1 MGLPM
6 NRDHEAESL
15 LLALSRFERE
25 AANRL
30 GVPLALGP
38 IMAAA
43 LAEKRDCPEQNGPRV
58 QPKPCLVSYSPV

>member
-6 NRDHEAESL
+6 SRDHDSEL
-15 LLALSRFERE
+15 FLLALSRIERE

-38 IMAAA
+38 GMRAA
-43 LAEKRDCPEQNGPRV
+43 LDDCPEQKGPRV